1 MNLVILLQNIIVG
14 EYSLGQA
21 LKQYLR
27 QSKLKS
33 NIQSFQILDVWEKIM
48 GKTIS
53 KYTNSIQII
62 NQTLFI
68 TTTVAPLK
76 NELLFQKEKI
86 IQLIN
91 EELGENLIK
100 EVVIR

>member
-1 MNLVILLQNIIVG
+1 MG

-27 QSKLKS
+27 QSKLKG
-33 NIQSFQILDVWEKIM
+33 NIQSFQILDIWEKIM
-48 GKTIS
+48 GKTIY
-53 KYTNSIQII
+53 KYTDSIQIV

-68 TTTVAPLK
+68 STAVGPLK
-76 NELLFQKEKI
+76 NELILQKDKI
-86 IQLIN
+86 IQLVN
-91 EELGENLIK
+91 EELGENIIK

>member
-1 MNLVILLQNIIVG
+1 MG

-27 QSKLKS
+27 QSKLKG

-48 GKTIS
+48 GATIS
-53 KYTNSIQII
+53 KYTESIQII

-68 TTTVAPLK
+68 STSVAPLK

-86 IQLIN
+86 IQLVN
-91 EELGENLIK
+91 EELGENIIK
-100 EVVIR
+100 DVVIR